1 MRFCFLSEVKTG
13 PKTIFFH
20 FFTLETRKMSA
31 VEIFKRCC
39 EEKIYEVDAVPLFNA
54 RRATFNF
61 LLTGLYKRIK
71 HEEGKI
77 AHFISDSS
85 YFIAFNGPISEE
97 TVTTLREEIQ
107 KLIESDK
114 KIELVEMDSM
124 DLINMLIEQG
134 HEEKAFIVQKLEEE
148 TVLCAKFEEI
158 IDIVYEPMVLNFNE
172 LGLFKL
178 YTFDQ
183 GVLLQ
188 LPTAR
193 NPKEFA
199 VGRLAELQQK
209 MLNYARKQSEI
220 FDVQSVLQ
228 IAEYCSQRTIEE
240 MEKFVDKI
248 SDEQLNEIEQYII
261 SQYPEKRVI
270 GIAGP
275 SSSGKTTLSLPIK
288 ERLSKK
294 GYQVISIAIDDYYH
308 HRPNMVKKKDGIDFE
323 HINSIQGPLL
333 AERIKKLINGEE
345 IPVRHFDFITGFGS
359 DLDEK
364 LKLQEKGFV
373 IIEGIHGIN
382 PDLLNLIDPL
392 KPIRIYVSPMTPVNI
407 DDYHPLCQR
416 DICLMRRVI
425 RDNRERN
432 YSPRTTIGFWPGVC
446 DGEERNICPY
456 VGSVEYFFNSSFIY
470 ELRIIAEAGREI
482 FEKALVPE
490 PNEDPKAPMTL
501 FVTSEVMRILRI
513 LKLSGHQM
521 IRVRRNSGRSE
532 FVGEEFNDKN

>member
-1 MRFCFLSEVKTG
+1 
-13 PKTIFFH
+13 
-20 FFTLETRKMSA
+20 MSA
-31 VEIFKRCC
+31 VEIFKRCS
-39 EEKIYEVDAVPLFNA
+39 EERIYEVDVVPHFNA
-54 RRATFNF
+54 KRATFNF
-61 LLTGLYKRIK
+61 LLAGLYKRIK

-85 YFIAFNGPISEE
+85 YFIAPTGPISEE
-97 TVTTLREEIQ
+97 TIAALREEIQ
-107 KLIESDK
+107 KLIDSDK
-114 KIELVEMDSM
+114 KIELVEMDAM
-124 DLINMLIEQG
+124 DLNNLLIEQG
-134 HEEKAFIVQKLEEE
+134 HEERAFIIEKLEEE
-148 TVLCAKFEEI
+148 TVLCAKFEEM

-178 YTFDQ
+178 YAFDQ
-183 GVLLQ
+183 GALLQ

-199 VGRLAELQQK
+199 VGRLAELQQR
-209 MLNYARKQSEI
+209 MLVYARKQSEM

-228 IAEYCSQRTIEE
+228 IAEYCSQRSIEDMKKYADKITNE
-240 MEKFVDKI
+240 QLDEIEKF
-248 SDEQLNEIEQYII
+248 II

-288 ERLSKK
+288 ERLAMK
-294 GYQVISIAIDDYYH
+294 GYQVITIAIDDYYH

-323 HINSIQGPLL
+323 HIKSIQAPLL

-345 IPVRHFDFITGFGS
+345 IPVRRFDFITGFGS

-382 PDLLNLIDPL
+382 PDLLDLLEPL

-425 RDNRERN
+425 RDNRDRN

-470 ELRIIAEAGREI
+470 ELRIIAEAGNEI

-490 PNEDPKAPMTL
+490 ESEDPNSRMTQ
-501 FVTSEVMRILRI
+501 FITSEVMRILRL

-521 IRVRRNSGRSE
+521 IRVRRDSGRSE
-532 FVGEEFNDKN
+532 FVGEEFNEKEDDQKC